1 MVVLLI
7 LLGLLA
13 GIAINW
19 LADCLPEQRTLKS
32 PFCAQCG
39 QPRPPLAWSG
49 LLAYLSGKPRCANCG
64 QRLSIRHLLVE
75 VGTAAAFAL
84 LWVRGGPSIT
94 LIANLVY
101 AAIFILVLV
110 TDLEHRLIL
119 HVVMLPAIALALIA
133 TFVDPQFDR
142 PVRGL
147 LGGGIGLLLAL
158 AMYWFGALFVRMVG
172 KARGRAVSEVAFGF
186 GDVTLITF
194 IGLIVGAP
202 EVVWALII
210 GILLGGIGSI
220 LYLLVA
226 ILVLHKYSAFT
237 AIPYGP
243 FLVLGGA
250 LMRYFGQALMAWYF
264 IH

>member
-1 MVVLLI
+1 MIGLLI

-19 LADCLPEQRTLKS
+19 LADCLPTQRTIKR
-32 PFCAQCG
+32 PFCARCG
-39 QPRPPLAWSG
+39 RARPPLAWSG
-49 LLAYLSGKPRCANCG
+49 LLALLSGKQRCADCG
-64 QRLSIRHLLVE
+64 QRLPIRHLLVE

-84 LWVRGGPSIT
+84 LWVRGGPPVT
-94 LIANLVY
+94 LIANLIY
-101 AAIFILVLV
+101 AATFILVLV

-119 HVVMLPAIALALIA
+119 HVVMLPAIALALLA

-158 AMYWFGALFVRMVG
+158 AMYWFGALFARLVG
-172 KARGRAVSEVAFGF
+172 KARGKAISEVAFGF

-202 EVVWALII
+202 EVIWALII
-210 GILLGGIGSI
+210 GILLGGIGSL
-220 LYLLVA
+220 LYLIVSG
-226 ILVLHKYSAFT
+226 LVLRKYSAFT

-264 IH
+264 TR